1 MRPLFLELCAW
12 GPYGGRES
20 VDFEKLGESGLFL
33 VSGPTGSGK
42 TTVFDAVCYALY
54 GQVSGSLRGQS
65 SLRSGFAPEEEK
77 TWVRLTFRH
86 REETYL
92 AERKPRYERPKR
104 RGEGTVMEPETAAL
118 YRIGGGEEKLLAEGA
133 AAVTAGMEELLGL
146 DFRQFKQV
154 SLLAQGEFTQ
164 FLTASSKERTRI
176 FRSIFQTDLYEAM
189 QKEAGAWARKLKSG
203 IEECRLKKREAAGR
217 IRTDNAEF
225 RALLEEEAPD
235 HGKIREALEQE
246 LSALLMKEQELSRK
260 REQLSNESRRLAGLM
275 EAARARE
282 EKKRQLSQVTL
293 ELSRLEEE
301 RESREERRRKVSE
314 GRKALSVRAEAGRLS
329 EAEKKREALAGERE
343 KQERKLLERQR
354 EYLEAE
360 KRAEDLSDRLIHIRD
375 AYRRGIIGILA
386 SSLSEGEPCPVCGSR
401 THPAPAASGDREIT
415 EEEVKK
421 LEKQAAQAEKALRA
435 AYEAAAGEKG
445 LAEGMEKQQKVL
457 ETEYEALEDSWI
469 RARAAAGFS
478 DDESYRAAVMGEE
491 ELLRMEEALSRWDQ
505 EVLEKR
511 IRKEQLLSETQ
522 AGEDLPLDD
531 LRRQAGDTERQLSE
545 VQKEKEELAASI
557 RTGKDSL
564 SRLIQEEEKEEKL
577 RETYSLV
584 GDVAETVSG
593 RNPKNLVFEQYVL
606 SVYFDRILQAANLRL
621 GRLSGGRYALRRLPE
636 VRDGRTREGME
647 IQVFDAYTGRERPV
661 GTLSGGE
668 SFEAALSL
676 SLGMADVIQAHA
688 GGIQAETLFI
698 DEGFGSLDSESL
710 DKAVTVLQELSG
722 GTRLVGIIS
731 HVEELKERIPKGIVV
746 EKSNSGSN
754 IHGIVV

>member
-203 IEECRLKKREAAGR
+203 IEESRLKKREAAGR

-478 DDESYRAAVMGEE
+478 DDESYRAAVMGEK